1 MEGVF
6 LIILAIELDRVTP
19 LERHDEGNAWRQQNI
34 IILACNHGSS
44 IPVANPDCIE
54 FSFK

>member
-1 MEGVF
+1 MERVF

-19 LERHDEGNAWRQQNI
+19 LERCDEGNALGQQGI
-34 IILACNHGSS
+34 VILACNHEFS
-44 IPVANPDCIE
+44 IPVASPDCIE